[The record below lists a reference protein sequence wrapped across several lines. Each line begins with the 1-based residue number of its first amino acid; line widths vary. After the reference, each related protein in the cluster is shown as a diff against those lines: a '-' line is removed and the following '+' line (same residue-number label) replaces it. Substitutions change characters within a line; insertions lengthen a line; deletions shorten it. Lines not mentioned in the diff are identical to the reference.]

1 MVWEGPYGNK
11 DLRAVAPCWCS
22 AWCRRR
28 VEEKVLLLGRSVSV
42 TTPVM
47 LAVIVEPLGRAHC
60 VATGCGFEDFAIAQA
75 NFRAG
80 NLDESSVDEAPHC
93 SRNRFAARP
102 YHLRDQV
109 MGNAFGDVLAV
120 VFVRQLEQQAGYP
133 AGYIEQDESA
143 DLIVGL
149 A

>member
-1 MVWEGPYGNK
+1 MIEGQGYHARAGHGADGVWKG
-11 DLRAVAPCWCS
+11 RC
-22 AWCRRR
+22 
-28 VEEKVLLLGRSVSV
+28 LLLMPSVSV

-47 LAVIVEPLGRAHC
+47 LVVIVEPLGRAHC
-60 VATGCGFEDFAIAQA
+60 VATGCGFEDFAITQS

-80 NLDESSVDEAPHC
+80 NLDESSVDQAPHC

-102 YHLRDQV
+102 YHLCDQV
-109 MGNAFGDVLAV
+109 VGNAFGDVLAV
-120 VFVRQLEQQAGYP
+120 VLVCQLEQQTGYP
-133 AGYIEQDESA
+133 AGDIEQDESA